1 MWSGARCLAAQMLLP
16 LALAGVAPAASPPAV
31 TDHVFE
37 LAGTWSCRTAAGS
50 EVRSVGTR
58 SGDTVDVVNDVRTA
72 AGAHFKLEDRF
83 DYDSAAK
90 TWHVA
95 TGVGT
100 EALVEGVAPPWS
112 DSTWDVRG
120 RNQSGAVERIR
131 YELTSEDEL
140 RRAFLRIS
148 YQAPDGWGIVSA
160 ERCRRGD
167 TPPPAGTCVIANAPP
182 YVVDL
187 ARPSARDVPMET
199 EHGVV
204 TVAVDLDEASHVVAA
219 KILETASP
227 GLSPS
232 ALVAARAS
240 TYQTAFRNCRPVPS
254 VLRLSFSFGPRRR

>member
-1 MWSGARCLAAQMLLP
+1 MSTRARCLAALMLLP
-16 LALAGVAPAASPPAV
+16 LALAGVSPAASPPAV
-31 TDHVFE
+31 DDHVFE

-50 EVRSVGTR
+50 EVHSVGTR

-72 AGAHFKLEDRF
+72 AGGHFKLEDRF
-83 DYDSAAK
+83 EYDSAAN

-95 TGVGT
+95 AGVGT
-100 EALVEGVAPPWS
+100 DARVEGVGPPWS
-112 DSTWDVRG
+112 GSTWEVRG
-120 RNQSGAVERIR
+120 RDQSGTVERIR
-131 YELTSEDEL
+131 YELMSEDEL

-148 YQAPDGWGIVSA
+148 YESPDGWGIVSA

-167 TPPPAGTCVIANAPP
+167 TPPPVGTCVIANAPP

-187 ARPSARDVPMET
+187 ARPSVRDVPMET

-204 TVAVDLDEASHVVAA
+204 TVAVDLDEASHVVGAR
-219 KILETASP
+219 ILETPSP
-227 GLSPS
+227 ALSPS

-254 VLRLSFSFGPRRR
+254 VLRLSFSFGSRRR

>member
-1 MWSGARCLAAQMLLP
+1 MWTGRTWLAAQLLLP
-16 LALAGVAPAASPPAV
+16 LALAGVAPAASPPADA
-31 TDHVFE
+31 DHVFE

-50 EVRSVGTR
+50 EVHSVGTR
-58 SGDTVDVVNDVRTA
+58 SGDSVDVVNDVRTG
-72 AGAHFKLEDRF
+72 AGGHFKLEDRF
-83 DYDSAAK
+83 EYDSAAK

-95 TGVGT
+95 AGVGT

-112 DSTWDVRG
+112 GSTWEVRG
-120 RNQSGAVERIR
+120 RNQSGTVERIR

-167 TPPPAGTCVIANAPP
+167 TAPPVGTCVIANAPP

-187 ARPSARDVPMET
+187 ARPSVRDVPMET

-204 TVAVDLDEASHVVAA
+204 TVAVDLDEASHVVGA
-219 KILETASP
+219 KIVETPSP
-227 GLSPS
+227 ALSPS

-240 TYQTAFRNCRPVPS
+240 TYQTAFRSCRPVPS
-254 VLRLSFSFGPRRR
+254 ALTLSFSFGQRRR